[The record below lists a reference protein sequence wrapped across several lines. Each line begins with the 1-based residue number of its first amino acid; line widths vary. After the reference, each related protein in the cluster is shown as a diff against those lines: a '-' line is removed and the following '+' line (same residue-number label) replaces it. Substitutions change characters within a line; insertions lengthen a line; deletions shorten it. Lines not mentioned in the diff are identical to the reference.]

1 MIQLKCTYCPDKGK
15 CDESKCPIDNMITE
29 IQEMQDFLVITA
41 SDNPVELLTRLTD
54 LNVYLARSGKMLA
67 DAKAIQDILTA
78 NIFGY
83 KGDYISR
90 LSTTLA
96 SKFITSQT
104 ATINQIVI
112 WLDRINRTCVHQS
125 DNIRTQISFAK
136 MEKQN
141 INRGIGA

>member
-1 MIQLKCTYCPDKGK
+1 M
-15 CDESKCPIDNMITE
+15 
-29 IQEMQDFLVITA
+29 QEFLEITA
-41 SDNPVELLTRLTD
+41 SDNPTELLQRLTD

-78 NIFGY
+78 NIFAS
-83 KGDYISR
+83 KGEYISR

-96 SKFITSQT
+96 SKFISSQT

>member
-1 MIQLKCTYCPDKGK
+1 MRVCQWSEPNRSETKMK
-15 CDESKCPIDNMITE
+15 
-29 IQEMQDFLVITA
+29 F
-41 SDNPVELLTRLTD
+41 ELERTWDVKRRLNTWS
-54 LNVYLARSGKMLA
+54 NR
-67 DAKAIQDILTA
+67 AKAIQDILTA
-78 NIFGY
+78 NIFAS

-104 ATINQIVI
+104 ATINQIVT

-136 MEKQN
+136 MEKAN
-141 INRGIGA
+141 INRGIGI

>member
-1 MIQLKCTYCPDKGK
+1 
-15 CDESKCPIDNMITE
+15 
-29 IQEMQDFLVITA
+29 MQDFLEITA

>member
-1 MIQLKCTYCPDKGK
+1 MIDLKCTYCPDKIGCK
-15 CDESKCPIDNMITE
+15 KDNCPIDKMVAE
-29 IQEMQDFLVITA
+29 ISEMQDFLEITA
-41 SDNPVELLTRLTD
+41 SDNPTELLSRLTD
-54 LNVYLARSGKMLA
+54 LNVYLARSGKLLA

-78 NIFGY
+78 NIFDS
-83 KGDYISR
+83 KGEYISR

-104 ATINQIVI
+104 ATINQIVT

-136 MEKQN
+136 MEKAN
-141 INRGIGA
+141 INRGVGI